1 LQRHCEEQRDEAIH
15 SFFPVARW
23 IASLALAMT
32 PVGASGARLQR
43 ATFRYF
49 AEPVSEC
56 ALRTPPKQAM
66 AFRAAGLP
74 HAISMAWA
82 LAKAGPKGEK
92 TAGEKKR
99 QRRNI

>member
-1 LQRHCEEQRDEAIH
+1 MDCFACARNDGCG
-15 SFFPVARW
+15 SVGARW
-23 IASLALAMT
+23 
-32 PVGASGARLQR
+32 QR
-43 ATFRYF
+43 ATFRYL
-49 AEPVSEC
+49 AEPVTEY
-56 ALRTPPKQAM
+56 ALRTPPKQAV
-66 AFRAAGLP
+66 AFRAAGLH